1 MKHIGALIFP
11 GFELL
16 DLYGP
21 LQMFGMLKD
30 DFELHLVAEKEGA
43 VVSNQGPLSV
53 ATQTFGSQATYDILF
68 VPGGAGTRQEVHNQA
83 LLAWVA
89 ATSNKAEYVLSV
101 CTGSALLAK
110 AGVLDGRRA
119 TSNKSA
125 FAWVTDQGPNVDW
138 QQKARW
144 VEDGKFITA
153 SGVSAGMD
161 MTLGALSKM
170 LGEPIARN
178 IERWCEY
185 TWNDDPNEDPF
196 AAHYGLS

>member
-1 MKHIGALIFP
+1 MKQLGALIFP

-30 DFELHLVAEKEGA
+30 DFELHLVAEKESA
-43 VVSNQGPLSV
+43 VVSNQGPLSM
-53 ATQTFGSQATYDILF
+53 ATQAFDDSPDYDIVL

-83 LLAWVA
+83 LLSWLASQA
-89 ATSNKAEYVLSV
+89 DKAEYMLSV

-110 AGVLDGRRA
+110 AGLLGERRA
-119 TSNKSA
+119 TTNKSA
-125 FAWVTDQGPNVDW
+125 FAWVADQGPDVNW
-138 QQKARW
+138 QRKARW

-161 MTLGALSKM
+161 MTLGALSRM
-170 LGEPIARN
+170 LGEPVARD

-185 TWNDDPNEDPF
+185 NWNDDPNEDPF
-196 AAHYGLS
+196 AAHYGLG

>member
-1 MKHIGALIFP
+1 MKQIGALIFP

-30 DFELHLVAEKEGA
+30 EFEIHLVAEQEGSVA
-43 VVSNQGPLSV
+43 SNQGPSSV
-53 ATQTFGSQATYDILF
+53 ATRSFNSGLSCDVIL

-83 LLAWVA
+83 LLAWIA
-89 ATSNKAEYVLSV
+89 DASDESEYVLSV

-110 AGVLDGRRA
+110 TGVLGRRRA
-119 TSNKSA
+119 TTNKKA
-125 FAWVTDQGPNVDW
+125 FAWVTEQGPNVDW
-138 QQKARW
+138 QQRARW

-170 LGEPIARN
+170 LGEPVARD

-196 AAHYGLS
+196 AAHYGLG